1 MIATSA
7 ERPDLLPPA
16 RKLEV
21 EEQLLRIA
29 KSSAFSASPR
39 CQQLLTY
46 LVRQSIAGS
55 YDLLRERVIGAEV
68 FGRDAAYDTGG
79 DSIVRVR
86 ANDVRKRLAQY
97 YDGAPGR
104 DREIRFHLPIGSYVP
119 EFAFPVH
126 RPAVP
131 VDRELSEPKNAKLG
145 PVRSTGRSARMG
157 VMLAL
162 AIVAVGAV
170 SIGIYRW
177 KQTLTA
183 RSILVSGSYESTA
196 GTLLPGKRTGFHVV
210 AEVSR
215 GIFPKAPAARRPGT
229 PGRATPTGR

>member
-1 MIATSA
+1 MSATSA

-46 LVRQSIAGS
+46 LVRQSIAGL

-119 EFAFPVH
+119 EFAFPPRQPVA
-126 RPAVP
+126 PA
-131 VDRELSEPKNAKLG
+131 DLELSEPKNANLEK
-145 PVRSTGRSARMG
+145 GRGAAKRARAG
-157 VMLAL
+157 VMRCPRDR
-162 AIVAVGAV
+162 
-170 SIGIYRW
+170 GIWRRVDW
-177 KQTLTA
+177 SLSLETTVTF
-183 RSILVSGSYESTA
+183 RSILVSGSHEFTA
-196 GTLLPGKRTGFHVV
+196 GSLLPWARAGLYVV
-210 AEVSR
+210 AKIS
-215 GIFPKAPAARRPGT
+215 
-229 PGRATPTGR
+229 